1 MAESPPAVREKTFDF
16 PERSVVTPLGYES
29 AVACSSDSAACFLVT
44 PAVPRTIRGRRQSR
58 YQSNPTMLAWWPQET
73 TLVAE
78 LAAVANEVR
87 K

>member
-1 MAESPPAVREKTFDF
+1 MAQSPPAVREKTFDF

-44 PAVPRTIRGRRQSR
+44 PAVPRRIRSV
-58 YQSNPTMLAWWPQET
+58 MLAWWPQET

-78 LAAVANEVR
+78 LAAVANEVH

>member
-44 PAVPRTIRGRRQSR
+44 PAVTVPRCSDLDAFRADQD
-58 YQSNPTMLAWWPQET
+58 
-73 TLVAE
+73 
-78 LAAVANEVR
+78 AVADHEESDPYEQ
-87 K
+87 